1 MCSSIVEVVMSDLDL
16 TPEEIAL
23 VRDYVEIPPGVAVDR
38 LDVQRA
44 RLAKAVGGWFRK
56 TGPGLYQI
64 VTEAPRS
71 VGSDPG
77 SPPPAS
83 T

>member
-1 MCSSIVEVVMSDLDL
+1 MEVVVPQPEL

-23 VRDYVEIPPGVAVDR
+23 IREYVEIPPGVSMDH

-56 TGPGLYQI
+56 TGPGLYKI
-64 VTEAPRS
+64 ITERPRPS
-71 VGSDPG
+71 AEHPDIP
-77 SPPPAS
+77 
-83 T
+83 